1 MSFSADATPAV
12 SPIAGT
18 TDARL
23 DQRPLGTTV
32 LDRTT
37 FERLVL
43 EHLPAVHRF
52 AVRLTG
58 DVHAAEEVMQEA
70 LLKAS
75 RGWNTFAGRSTFRTW
90 LLQIVVN
97 AFRDHRPARNEAG
110 GDREAGPLPDDVP
123 DRRAID
129 PLRQSSATEQGERI
143 AKLVSGLPPRQR
155 EVLVLHA
162 YEGLTPSEIA
172 AVLGIEEGNARA
184 NLHFARR
191 RMQELLA
198 PEMDERRRALKR
210 EEELL
215 T

>member
-1 MSFSADATPAV
+1 MAFSAHPVPAV

-18 TDARL
+18 TDARF
-23 DQRPLGTTV
+23 DQRPRGSTV

-52 AVRLTG
+52 SVRLTG
-58 DVHAAEEVMQEA
+58 DVHSAEEVMQEA

-75 RGWNTFAGRSTFRTW
+75 RGWTTFAGRSAFRTW

-97 AFRDHRPARNEAG
+97 AFRDHRSGRTAAG
-110 GDREAGPLPDDVP
+110 RDGAAGPLPDEVR
-123 DRRAID
+123 DRRAVD
-129 PLRQSSATEQGERI
+129 PQRQSSDAEQGERI
-143 AKLVSGLPPRQR
+143 AGLVSGLPPRQR

-162 YEGLTPSEIA
+162 YEGLTTAEIA

-191 RMQELLA
+191 RMRELLA
-198 PEMDERRRALKR
+198 PEMAERRRAPGH
-210 EEELL
+210 EQELR